1 MEYVIGCLLCI
12 LGFIFGII
20 FSWLYVKFS
29 IIGLLVGLLVG
40 CLLGIIISWIFVKV
54 IFGNGH
60 FDINET
66 DVNKDVYKL
75 TIDDFNK
82 LHLRKYLLVRITRK

>member
-1 MEYVIGCLLCI
+1 MEYVISCLLCI

-29 IIGLLVGLLVG
+29 IVGLLIG
-40 CLLGIIISWIFVKV
+40 CILGIILSWIFVK
-54 IFGNGH
+54 FRFKNGE
-60 FDINET
+60 FQVNET
-66 DVNKDVYKL
+66 DADKDVYKL

-82 LHLRKYLLVRITRK
+82 LHQRKYLLVRITRK

>member
-1 MEYVIGCLLCI
+1 MEYVISCLLCI

-29 IIGLLVGLLVG
+29 IVGLSIG
-40 CLLGIIISWIFVKV
+40 CILGIIISWIFVKV
-54 IFGNGH
+54 RFGNGR

-66 DVNKDVYKL
+66 DANKDVYKL

>member
-1 MEYVIGCLLCI
+1 MEYVISCLLCI

-29 IIGLLVGLLVG
+29 IVGLLMG
-40 CLLGIIISWIFVKV
+40 CILGIILSWIFVK
-54 IFGNGH
+54 FRFKNGE
-60 FDINET
+60 FQVNET
-66 DVNKDVYKL
+66 DADKDVYKL

-82 LHLRKYLLVRITRK
+82 LHQRKYLLVRITRK

>member
-29 IIGLLVGLLVG
+29 IVGFIL
-40 CLLGIIISWIFVKV
+40 SWIFVK
-54 IFGNGH
+54 FRFKNGD
-60 FDINET
+60 FQVNET
-66 DVNKDVYKL
+66 DADKDVYKL
-75 TIDDFNK
+75 IINDFDK
-82 LHLRKYLLVRITRK
+82 LHKRRYLLVRITRK

>member
-1 MEYVIGCLLCI
+1 MEYVISCLLCI

-29 IIGLLVGLLVG
+29 IVGLSIG
-40 CLLGIIISWIFVKV
+40 CVLGIIISWIFVKV
-54 IFGNGH
+54 RFGNGH

-66 DVNKDVYKL
+66 DANKDVYKL
-75 TIDDFNK
+75 AIDDFNK
-82 LHLRKYLLVRITRK
+82 LHQRKYLLVRITRK